1 MKQLVKLQWQLKMEA
16 LGICMQNVERCNIH
30 RQTEFNLDFR
40 NKLDA
45 AWPCLRH
52 HGCKEFNS
60 CLINPVK
67 EN

>member
-45 AWPCLRH
+45 A
-52 HGCKEFNS
+52 
-60 CLINPVK
+60 
-67 EN
+67 